1 MKRLAA
7 LALAAHV
14 AVGVAQP
21 KSDWEIEAERR
32 GWKEGEYKLPPP
44 PKADDLIEFYVS
56 ATTDF
61 RFFIDRQSISSGKD
75 GVVRFTLL
83 ARSPSGA
90 ENVTYEGI
98 RCSEGNYR
106 VYAYGGPGGGW
117 RERDSDW
124 RPIEVRTTQRWHNAL
139 WREYFC
145 PMKVPIF
152 DPAEGVDALRRGG
165 HPNATG
171 LQRGPGGRF

>member
-1 MKRLAA
+1 LKRLAA

-14 AVGVAQP
+14 VLALAQP
-21 KSDWEIEAERR
+21 KSDWEIEVERR
-32 GWKEGEYKLPPP
+32 GWKEGEYQLPAA
-44 PKADDLIEFYVS
+44 PKAEDLMEFYVS

-61 RFFIDRQSISSGKD
+61 RFFIDRQSLSVGKD

-83 ARSPSGA
+83 ARSPSGS

-106 VYAYGGPGGGW
+106 VYAYGRAGGGW
-117 RERDSDW
+117 SERDSDW
-124 RPIEVRTTQRWHNAL
+124 RPIEVKTTQRWHSAL

-145 PMKVPIF
+145 PHKVPIF

-165 HPNATG
+165 HPNAGG
-171 LQRGPGGRF
+171 LQPGPGGRY

>member
-1 MKRLAA
+1 LKRLVA
-7 LALAAHV
+7 LALATN
-14 AVGVAQP
+14 AVLGLAQP
-21 KSDWEIEAERR
+21 KSDWEIEVERR
-32 GWKEGEYKLPPP
+32 GWKEGEYTLPAP
-44 PKADDLIEFYVS
+44 PKAEDLMEFYVS

-61 RFFIDRQSISSGKD
+61 RFFVDRQSLSVGKD

-83 ARSPSGA
+83 ARSPSGS

-106 VYAYGGPGGGW
+106 VYAYGRAGGGW
-117 RERDSDW
+117 NERDSDW
-124 RPIEVRTTQRWHNAL
+124 RPIEVKTTQRWHSAL

-145 PMKVPIF
+145 PHKVPIF

-165 HPNATG
+165 HPNAGG
-171 LQRGPGGRF
+171 LQRGPGGRY